1 MYTHS
6 SSTRRKRGF
15 SSGVIEWRDTKA
27 ELKTLSSSCAKDT
40 LSSKVGKKVSILA
53 ARQ

>member
-15 SSGVIEWRDTKA
+15 SSGVIDWRDTKA
-27 ELKTLSSSCAKDT
+27 GLKTLSSSCAKKY
-40 LSSKVGKKVSILA
+40 LKFQGWKKVSILA

>member
-15 SSGVIEWRDTKA
+15 SSGVIDTKA
-27 ELKTLSSSCAKDT
+27 ELKTLSSSCAKNT